1 MMAMFFHFGVK
12 ESAILFSGWKTNDW
26 QGVLGSCIGIFILG
40 VIYEGLKSYRESVF
54 IKLSYFYRNQTS
66 RSTAHPPIHPRVL
79 FDVHLYDLQ
88 CLVRDRGSFRRG
100 SRLLDFF
107 LGQIFSRLSMLL
119 LKLFINN
126 FK

>member
-1 MMAMFFHFGVK
+1 MMARVSIYKIVIFLPEPNISKKNNLV
-12 ESAILFSGWKTNDW
+12 
-26 QGVLGSCIGIFILG
+26 SCPC
-40 VIYEGLKSYRESVF
+40 VS
-54 IKLSYFYRNQTS
+54 N
-66 RSTAHPPIHPRVL
+66 STAHPPIHPRVL